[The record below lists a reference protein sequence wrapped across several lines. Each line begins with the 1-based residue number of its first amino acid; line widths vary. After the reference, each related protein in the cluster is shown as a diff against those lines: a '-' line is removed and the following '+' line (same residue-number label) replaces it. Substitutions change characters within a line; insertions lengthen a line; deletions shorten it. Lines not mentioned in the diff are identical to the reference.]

1 MSRARV
7 RVVDDVP
14 PPAPPV
20 EPVVGEPESTR
31 SVAVPSENIGRVPII
46 ELQRVLGQLL
56 DRLEKVAA

>member
-1 MSRARV
+1 V

-14 PPAPPV
+14 PPAV